1 MLGKSKKDEL
11 SYGRAYDR
19 RSADVNKETKQQ
31 EWELT
36 LEGYFLHIDI

>member
-11 SYGRAYDR
+11 SYGRADDR
-19 RSADVNKETKQQ
+19 WPADVDKKTEQQ
-31 EWELT
+31 ERELT